1 MQQDLKMESNGNANA
16 AAAVAEFRRRH
27 LGKRLPSVRLFSVP
41 PNSSSSSS
49 TNPTDSQ
56 ENEFTEQDIFS
67 SSSDFSSSESSS
79 ALHTP
84 TSAAASFQPQP
95 HFINQPGILAA
106 LPFQPESDA
115 RSVFNHKASP
125 VSASPE
131 SGTSPVS
138 LSSCARMI
146 IRNRPPQRH
155 KLFQQ
160 SAPVNIPILS
170 EAMRRSREA
179 RLFDDVV
186 DDSDD
191 EDDQYR
197 AGSMP
202 PHLIVGS
209 KTEPMITFSVL
220 EGVGRTLKG
229 RDLTR
234 VRNAVFE
241 RTGFED

>member
-1 MQQDLKMESNGNANA
+1 MQQDLKMESKGTA
-16 AAAVAEFRRRH
+16 APAPAVAEFHRRH
-27 LGKRLPSVRLFSVP
+27 SGKRLPSVRLLSVP
-41 PNSSSSSS
+41 PNSSSK
-49 TNPTDSQ
+49 PTDSH
-56 ENEFTEQDIFS
+56 ENEFTEHDI
-67 SSSDFSSSESSS
+67 FSSSESSS

-84 TSAAASFQPQP
+84 TSSVASSQPQT
-95 HFINQPGILAA
+95 HFNNQTGILAA
-106 LPFQPESDA
+106 LPFQPESDT

-125 VSASPE
+125 VSVSPE

-146 IRNRPPQRH
+146 IPNRPPQRH

-170 EAMRRSREA
+170 EAMRRRREA
-179 RLFDDVV
+179 RLFDDVI

-197 AGSMP
+197 AESMP
-202 PHLIVGS
+202 PHLLVGS
-209 KTEPMITFSVL
+209 KPEPMFPFSVL

-234 VRNAVFE
+234 VRNSVFE
-241 RTGFED
+241 RTGFVD